1 MSKSQRKES
10 KKGIKRAI
18 YKGETDTNAKGRAI
32 AISENRDW
40 KVVAIA
46 NGVLSQRTNG
56 WIIKIVYNP
65 TGLRR
70 RQ

>member
-10 KKGIKRAI
+10 KKELSVI
-18 YKGETDTNAKGRAI
+18 YKGETDADAKGRAV

-46 NGVLSQRTNG
+46 NGVLLQRTNS
-56 WIIKIVYNP
+56 WIIKCVHTPI
-65 TGLRR
+65 GHRR
-70 RQ
+70 RH